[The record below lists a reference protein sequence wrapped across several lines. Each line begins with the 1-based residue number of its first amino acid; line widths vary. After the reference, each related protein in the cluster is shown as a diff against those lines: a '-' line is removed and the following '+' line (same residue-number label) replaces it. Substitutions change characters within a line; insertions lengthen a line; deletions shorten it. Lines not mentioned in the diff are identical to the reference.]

1 MDVVMYV
8 PPGLDAM
15 RWRRECRD
23 YCLRHGYRV
32 VAVAHDARSVEALWA
47 KGRIARV
54 VVARPEHVR
63 TLAYATEVVTEDD
76 RRLPRQQRR
85 THRRQTPGPAGR

>member
-32 VAVAHDARSVEALWA
+32 VAVAHDARSVEAMWHE
-47 KGRIARV
+47 GRMHKV

-63 TLAYATEVVTEDD
+63 QVAYAVDVVTDEVAD
-76 RRLPRQQRR
+76 RRTPRQRR
-85 THRRQTPGPAGR
+85 PRRVPGGAGP